1 MGQCCSVGDA
11 GAARSYLSHSFEENR
26 SAAHSGASPT
36 SDESCKSASSAGGT
50 ATGSGAQPRSGIPDA
65 KHFGLEE
72 THVVLDV
79 LGRGGEGSAW
89 LMRELKTNKLCAV
102 KLIKRPVP
110 KVLLPFLT
118 QEIGIQ
124 AQLGRQHVNIIDL
137 EGVILTPYF
146 LAIVLEY
153 AAGGPLTR
161 YICERAQTHRRTE
174 KQKQK
179 ESQSKGEGGA
189 GGTSN
194 RGGGGE
200 SSRKLFLP
208 ESQAN
213 YFFKQFISAVEFCHK
228 NGFAH
233 RDLKLDNTL
242 LDNKS
247 PPTIKVS
254 DFGFAKGSAEENTF
268 TTIGTPCYMSP
279 EVLTTGTT
287 KKGYNAKRADVWAC
301 GVLLFAMLF
310 GAFPF
315 DSADYDPNSITTVHD
330 ILEQQLAS
338 LTKEQTWNL
347 PGVDL
352 NLLSVEC
359 QDLLRRIFT
368 IDPAKR
374 IGIGDIKEHPWYKQ
388 HLAGT
393 FMERMEEISEQ
404 QKDKDEL
411 YSKEGHYF
419 PPHFKEKMAELV
431 QKAAKMP
438 DPRERTQSI
447 WLA

>member
-1 MGQCCSVGDA
+1 MGQC
-11 GAARSYLSHSFEENR
+11 F
-26 SAAHSGASPT
+26 
-36 SDESCKSASSAGGT
+36 SASSSSAGTSPDERSQRSGPEAETLKAGPAKQSASTSKHEQPQGDRKKADSNGT
-50 ATGSGAQPRSGIPDA
+50 NGLVPRPGIPDA
-65 KHFGLEE
+65 KHFGLQD
-72 THVVLDV
+72 THIVLDV

-89 LMRELKTNKLCAV
+89 LMREIKTNKLCAV

-110 KVLLPFLT
+110 KVLLPFLS
-118 QEIGIQ
+118 QEISIQ
-124 AQLGRQHVNIIDL
+124 AQLGRQHENIIDL
-137 EGVILTPYF
+137 EGIMLTPSF
-146 LAIVLEY
+146 LAIILEY
-153 AAGGPLTR
+153 ASGGPLTR
-161 YICERAQTHRRTE
+161 YICERAQGKHSSSSGSVSPSG
-174 KQKQK
+174 K
-179 ESQSKGEGGA
+179 
-189 GGTSN
+189 N
-194 RGGGGE
+194 RA
-200 SSRKLFLP
+200 LFLS
-208 ESQAN
+208 ETEAL

-242 LDNKS
+242 LDYNL
-247 PPTIKVS
+247 PPTIKIS

-315 DSADYDPNSITTVHD
+315 DSTDHDPNSITTVHD

-338 LTKEQTWNL
+338 LAKEQKWRL

-352 NLLSVEC
+352 DLLSSEC

-374 IGIGDIKEHPWYKQ
+374 ISVEDIKKHPWYNQELSKVFMGRLEQIKEKQ
-388 HLAGT
+388 QA
-393 FMERMEEISEQ
+393 
-404 QKDKDEL
+404 KDKL
-411 YSKEGHYF
+411 YEGNGHYF
-419 PPHFKEKMAELV
+419 PPFFKEKMSELV
-431 QKAAKMP
+431 NQASKAPEGK
-438 DPRERTQSI
+438 EEVQSI
-447 WLA
+447 WL